1 LSKETPEIFF
11 RQVRQS
17 NGCLP
22 VFAVD
27 GLHYASLRQTGGL
40 YYVFTTRYNVSPSFA
55 LELLA
60 RLTVL
65 FKDYCGVLN
74 EESIRKN
81 FVLIYE
87 LLDEV
92 LDYGYVQE
100 TATEQLKAFVFNE
113 PILVDDPLL
122 EEEKE
127 GVLAKVSQ
135 FASEQGLV
143 IGQQAASAVHK
154 PITINATEERKARSE
169 IYIDL
174 IERLT
179 VIIDAQGNIVQS
191 EIEGLLRITNF
202 LQGNPEI
209 RISLNED
216 LVIGRGNGYGS
227 VTVDDMTYHECV
239 SRLDWERDRTLI
251 CCPPDGEFT
260 LLNYRISDDL
270 RMPFHISPFVEQ
282 MGPDR
287 VDLIIKL
294 RLSIPEDRNASNVF
308 ITCAIPKAFV
318 SAKCELAIEG
328 VEYRVLKNTV
338 EWKVKE
344 FGGGSELFLRSR
356 ITLSETFTEAM
367 RKEFGPVSIDF
378 EIAMHNCSN
387 IKIRHLRVKEGTA
400 DPYRWIRNLTRADSY
415 ICRI

>member
-1 LSKETPEIFF
+1 M
-11 RQVRQS
+11 
-17 NGCLP
+17 
-22 VFAVD
+22 D

-92 LDYGYVQE
+92 LVPIFSRRSLTLVLINPFSYQDYGYVQE

-179 VIIDAQGNIVQS
+179 VIIDAQVIICSVWLRLDFSFSVLFAFSLFQGNIVQS

-216 LVIGRGNGYGS
+216 LVIGRGNG
-227 VTVDDMTYHECV
+227 
-239 SRLDWERDRTLI
+239 
-251 CCPPDGEFT
+251 
-260 LLNYRISDDL
+260 
-270 RMPFHISPFVEQ
+270 
-282 MGPDR
+282 
-287 VDLIIKL
+287 
-294 RLSIPEDRNASNVF
+294 
-308 ITCAIPKAFV
+308 
-318 SAKCELAIEG
+318 
-328 VEYRVLKNTV
+328 
-338 EWKVKE
+338 
-344 FGGGSELFLRSR
+344 
-356 ITLSETFTEAM
+356 
-367 RKEFGPVSIDF
+367 
-378 EIAMHNCSN
+378 
-387 IKIRHLRVKEGTA
+387 
-400 DPYRWIRNLTRADSY
+400 
-415 ICRI
+415 